1 MAGFARIT
9 GFRTTIAALGPSI
22 TALATSVVAT
32 SVVAASAISALVVSA
47 LVASATAAF
56 ATLVSASTA
65 STSAISASVVSAL
78 ISSTAATAATGLGG
92 FTAIAL
98 LAPCEVVIAAF
109 RTGPVALTLCG
120 GATFVPTV
128 AGPAVIAPLLGR
140 RDLDRLTD
148 EKVGFDISEGL
159 DVDHG
164 CGDFTDYGVDL
175 ADPLATRKLHD
186 LAEAGSLSSE
196 RRHQAAFVADLAD
209 MTLESHT
216 FTEPRRRCGAYECS

>member
-1 MAGFARIT
+1 
-9 GFRTTIAALGPSI
+9 
-22 TALATSVVAT
+22 
-32 SVVAASAISALVVSA
+32 
-47 LVASATAAF
+47 
-56 ATLVSASTA
+56 
-65 STSAISASVVSAL
+65 
-78 ISSTAATAATGLGG
+78 
-92 FTAIAL
+92 
-98 LAPCEVVIAAF
+98 
-109 RTGPVALTLCG
+109 
-120 GATFVPTV
+120 V

-164 CGDFTDYGVDL
+164 CGDFTDHGVDL
-175 ADPLATRKLHD
+175 ADPLAARKLHD

-196 RRHQAAFVADLAD
+196 RRHQATFVADLAD